1 MAMSYEDF
9 LDIAKDA
16 AKTRHPEA
24 EVTIQKVEKLQGE
37 SYVGLSVRPEG
48 KNAAVTMNLHE
59 LHDQVVKNPKRLAAV
74 MSEFLSGLDKA
85 LEQIPQVDV
94 KQFTARPSRT
104 SRSSTGSM
112 SAIPGIIMPQFL

>member
-24 EVTIQKVEKLQGE
+24 DVTIQKVEKLQGE

-48 KNAAVTMNLHE
+48 QNAAVTMNLHE
-59 LHDQVVKNPKRLAAV
+59 LHDQVVDNPKRLAAV
-74 MSEFLSGLDKA
+74 TKA
-85 LEQIPQVDV
+85 RANHGAD
-94 KQFTARPSRT
+94 FCTTHRGWNT
-104 SRSSTGSM
+104 S
-112 SAIPGIIMPQFL
+112 

>member
-24 EVTIQKVEKLQGE
+24 DVTIQKVEKLQGE

-59 LHDQVVKNPKRLAAV
+59 LHDQVVENPKRLAAV

-94 KQFTARPSRT
+94 RQFIEYENVKGNLYLKGDTL
-104 SRSSTGSM
+104 
-112 SAIPGIIMPQFL
+112 QKNN